1 MLCKHSFLTVHI
13 LRIEPSFLVCDLNF
27 MLPFKSRNQDF
38 KAAYIPDRI
47 SFKIQCDFFMV
58 TETYLVS
65 CHMGLIPVLLENY
78 FTTPED
84 IIMSKEG
91 LIVVSSATEKQ

>member
-1 MLCKHSFLTVHI
+1 
-13 LRIEPSFLVCDLNF
+13 
-27 MLPFKSRNQDF
+27 
-38 KAAYIPDRI
+38 
-47 SFKIQCDFFMV
+47 MV

-91 LIVVSSATEKQ
+91 LIVISSATEK